1 MPTIRSND
9 DSTYLTGA
17 RPAILHSQ
25 LGFSLL
31 DLVIVI
37 VILGILG
44 TIAVPQFHSM
54 MGARRLNAAS
64 GELVSALQYARNLA
78 VKYQRPFGL
87 RANSAGNW
95 FRVYDDRYRTDPNPH
110 HDAAPPVDANGVV
123 LNPLDKT
130 WYVIDYDTMGAYE
143 GVAMTSAPAGNTVCF
158 YPDGHSSSSDSTFVL
173 THAGAQRSITVNA
186 TTGRIHV
193 Q

>member
-1 MPTIRSND
+1 M
-9 DSTYLTGA
+9 
-17 RPAILHSQ
+17 
-25 LGFSLL
+25 
-31 DLVIVI
+31 VI

-78 VKYQRPFGL
+78 VKHQRPFGL
-87 RANSAGNW
+87 NANLGGNW
-95 FRVYDDRYRTDPNPH
+95 FRVYDDQYKTDNSPH
-110 HDAAPPVDANGVV
+110 HDEVPPVDANGVV

-130 WYVIDYDTMGAYE
+130 WYVIDYDTMDTYE
-143 GVAMTSAPAGNTVCF
+143 GVTMTSIPSSNRVCF

-173 THAGAQRSITVNA
+173 SYTGAQRTITVNG